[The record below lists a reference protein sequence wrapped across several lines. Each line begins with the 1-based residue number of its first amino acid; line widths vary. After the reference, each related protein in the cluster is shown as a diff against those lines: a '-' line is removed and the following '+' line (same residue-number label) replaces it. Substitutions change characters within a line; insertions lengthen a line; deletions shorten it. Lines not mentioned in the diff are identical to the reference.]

1 MSEFEPVTACII
13 PAFDEE
19 ETVAE
24 IARIASEHPRISKVI
39 VVDDGSTDTTAENA
53 KSVGG
58 VIVLKLEENSGKGA
72 AMHAGMMASD
82 EPVLLF
88 LDADLIGLSPEHIT
102 DLLEPVVS
110 NEADMTVGL
119 FRGGRIHTDLAHIVT
134 PSLSGQRAVKREVL
148 DGLDMDSVGFG
159 IERALTEL
167 WETEKITVREVILH
181 GVTHRTKEEKRGYLP
196 GVMQRMGMYYDI
208 LKYEG
213 DRLKR
218 RINGKFASSTND
230 SNGEDGE

>member
-1 MSEFEPVTACII
+1 MPESEPETACII
-13 PAFDEE
+13 PAFNEDQ
-19 ETVAE
+19 TVAE
-24 IARIASEHPRISKVI
+24 VARIASTHPLVSEVVVI
-39 VVDDGSTDTTAENA
+39 DDGSDDSTADNA
-53 KSVGG
+53 RSVDG
-58 VIVLKLEENSGKGA
+58 VDVIQLETNSGKGA
-72 AMHAGMMASD
+72 AMHAGMLATD
-82 EPVLLF
+82 EPILLF
-88 LDADLIGLSPEHIT
+88 LDADLIGITAEHIT
-102 DLLEPVVS
+102 DLLEPVIS

-119 FRGGRIHTDLAHIVT
+119 FRGGRLHTDLAHIVT

-167 WETEKITVREVILH
+167 WETEKIRVREVILH

-196 GVMQRMGMYYDI
+196 GVRQRMEMYFDI

-218 RINGKFASSTND
+218 RINGKLSD
-230 SNGEDGE
+230 SERDRNGEGED